1 MTYRVGT
8 QDISRGEVHFPWT
21 GVWSLE
27 ATLAGDKAPPAAG
40 TAVTVF
46 LGEVTANGVVR
57 SSGIHVGRPE
67 IQVIGGLSDGWGKTL
82 PLRYPYRSPT
92 GIKLKLV
99 VEDLAK
105 DVGERVEVS
114 TPLQDYVLGYAW
126 SRPAMRASDSL
137 ATLRVNG
144 APVPWHV
151 QLNGTTYIGE
161 RPTATPAVEYIPG
174 KVWVSQESAEVST
187 PTDSLT
193 TFLPGTILTIEGLP
207 LRPIRQSTL
216 MITDSKAKAIIYL

>member
-1 MTYRVGT
+1 MPFRVGT
-8 QDISRGEVHFPWT
+8 QDISQGEVHFPWN

-27 ATLAGDKAPPAAG
+27 ATLVGDKAPPAVG

-46 LGEVTANGVVR
+46 LGEVTANGVVS

-67 IQVIGGLSDGWGKTL
+67 IQVVGGLANGWSKTL

-99 VEDLAK
+99 VEDIAK
-105 DVGERVEVS
+105 DIGERVEVS
-114 TPLQDYVLGYAW
+114 TALRDYVLGYAW

-137 ATLRVNG
+137 ATIRING
-144 APVPWHV
+144 VPVPWHV

-161 RPTATPAVEYIPG
+161 RTQATPTVEYIPG
-174 KVWVSQESAEVST
+174 KVWVSQECAEVST
-187 PTDSLT
+187 PTDALT
-193 TFLPGTILTIEGLP
+193 TFLPGTLLTIEGLP

-216 MITDSKAKAIIYL
+216 KITDQKAKAIIYL